1 VSFADLLTVSDRL
14 VRVSLGESIVY
25 TSGAGASVS
34 VVGIFDEP
42 DVTVDL
48 GTPGVA
54 SQGPRVALTV
64 ADLTSD
70 PDADSEATVTRP
82 LTGKTYIAHDAKP
95 DGTGMIVLFLHET
108 T

>member
-1 VSFADLLTVSDRL
+1 VSFADLLAVSDRL
-14 VRVSLGESIVY
+14 IRVSLGESVVY
-25 TSGAGASVS
+25 TSGAGVAVP

-42 DVTVDL
+42 DVTADL

-64 ADLTSD
+64 ADLSSD
-70 PDADSEATVTRP
+70 PDADSAATVTRT
-82 LTGKTYIAHDAKP
+82 LTGKTYVAHDAKP
-95 DGTGMIVLFLHET
+95 DGIGMVVLFLHET

>member
-1 VSFADLLTVSDRL
+1 VSFANLLTVSDRL
-14 VRVSLGESIVY
+14 IRVSLGESVVY
-25 TSGAGASVS
+25 TSGTGVAVT

-48 GTPGVA
+48 GTLGVA

-64 ADLTSD
+64 ADLSSD
-70 PDADSEATVTRP
+70 PDTDSASTVTRT

-95 DGTGMIVLFLHET
+95 DGMGMVVLFLHET